1 MFPIDPNAPGGPDR
15 SDSLRRS
22 YLDQTLVPERFPTFT
37 FSQAN
42 PRHVASSVLSG
53 RPTAAAPQSG
63 TIPGA
68 EPVPR
73 AAVNGIPRSPRTDR
87 SPFGSR
93 GAVAA

>member
-15 SDSLRRS
+15 SDCLRHS
-22 YLDQTLVPERFPTFT
+22 YPEHTVVCERLPTLT

-63 TIPGA
+63 AIPGA
-68 EPVPR
+68 EPVPG

-87 SPFGSR
+87 SPFGSQ

>member
-15 SDSLRRS
+15 SDFLRHS
-22 YLDQTLVPERFPTFT
+22 YPEHTVACERLPTLT

-73 AAVNGIPRSPRTDR
+73 EAVNGIARSLRSDR
-87 SPFGSR
+87 SPFGSQ